1 MIATVAAGPGR
12 REVAAAATIGAV
24 SAPCPAP
31 KMTPDE
37 GAARLADV
45 YLVLGP
51 IYRRVLRE
59 VEEDRANSGVTAG
72 ERAVLDMLRRNGPM
86 TVPQMARE
94 QDLSRQFVQRM
105 VNSAA
110 ASGHLETSENPAHRR
125 SPLIRLTGAG
135 RAAIEAVVAR
145 EHARLSVAAAGLA
158 RDEVDACLK
167 VLRQMLDALAP
178 ADD

>member
-1 MIATVAAGPGR
+1 
-12 REVAAAATIGAV
+12 
-24 SAPCPAP
+24 
-31 KMTPDE
+31 MTAEE
-37 GAARLADV
+37 GATLLADV

-59 VEEDRANSGVTAG
+59 VEADRTNSGVTAG
-72 ERAVLDMLRRNGPM
+72 ERAVLDMLRRSGPM

-110 ASGHLETSENPAHRR
+110 AAGHLESVENPAHRR
-125 SPLIRLTGAG
+125 SSLIRLTERG

-145 EHARLSVAAAGLA
+145 EHARLAVAAAGLR
-158 RDEVDACLK
+158 RDEVEACLK

-178 ADD
+178 ADE